1 MYKIFYGYAAAICMR
16 YTTKKEDLV
25 EVVND
30 GFLKIFNDFKNFRG
44 VENNNEAIIRGW
56 IKRIMI
62 NTSIDYYRKYYK
74 NEPTIIETDTQLEI
88 EIFKYE
94 TPVDKLSYDE
104 LIRLIQQLSPMY
116 KMVFNLFVI
125 DGLSHDEISE
135 RLNISVGT
143 SKSNLSKARM
153 NIIKLIETNYKVS
166 V

>member
-1 MYKIFYGYAAAICMR
+1 MR